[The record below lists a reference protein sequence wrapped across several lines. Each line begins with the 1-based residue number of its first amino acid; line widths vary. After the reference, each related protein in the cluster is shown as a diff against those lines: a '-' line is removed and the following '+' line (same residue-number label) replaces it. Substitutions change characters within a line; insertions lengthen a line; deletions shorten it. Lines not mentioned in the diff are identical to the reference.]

1 MSLRLAVAT
10 EDFGTSLRDSI
21 REAAKCA
28 VSGLRLNARTEI
40 PAEKFSDTALRQL
53 RHYFGECGM
62 QVAGLMFSTRRPL
75 QDPEQLERRLADLRR
90 AMVQVRKLGTS
101 ELLVRCGRIPDPDSD
116 ARTSAETGPPAGVPT
131 NSDVNSLRNP
141 FSFAPAAGTSRLE
154 LSRPSEASQFAL
166 LREILSDLAQYGN
179 HVGCVLQIQPA
190 TYHVERLGRLLNEI
204 RTGPLGIVFDPATA
218 VMSGGSPV
226 GIFRDLYRNIG
237 YVRARDAMS
246 DVDGAGVE
254 VALGDGRVDWQ
265 ELLPTFS
272 EAEFAGWVCIE
283 RSGGEDRVEDVRRG
297 VARICKLLPGP
308 AH

>member
-21 REAAKCA
+21 REAAKCH
-28 VSGLRLNARTEI
+28 VSGLRLNARSEI

-75 QDPEQLERRLADLRR
+75 QDPDHLERRLADLRL
-90 AMVQVRKLGTS
+90 AMVQVRKLGTT
-101 ELLVRCGRIPDPDSD
+101 ELLVRCGRIPDPDGS
-116 ARTSAETGPPAGVPT
+116 AVGSAETGLLAGTPS

-141 FSFAPAAGTSRLE
+141 FSFAPSAGASRLE
-154 LSRPSEASQFAL
+154 LSRPTEASQFAM
-166 LREILSDLAQYGN
+166 LREVLTDLAQYGN

-190 TYHVERLGRLLNEI
+190 TYHVERLARLVSEI

-226 GIFRDLYRNIG
+226 GIFRDLYRSIG
-237 YVRARDAMS
+237 YVRARDAVS
-246 DVDGAGVE
+246 DDDGAGVE
-254 VALGDGRVDWQ
+254 VAIGDGSVDWQ
-265 ELLPTFS
+265 ELLPTLS
-272 EAEFAGWVCIE
+272 EAEFPGWICME
-283 RSGGEDRVEDVRRG
+283 RSGGEDRAEDVRQG
-297 VARICKLLPGP
+297 VTRICKLLPGP
-308 AH
+308 AN